1 MAHANIDDMRAHWEA
16 ARRTLPSQPSH
27 RKDEFIA
34 KMKRD
39 VAAIK
44 NRKHRMRMEQ
54 LRLDFSSDLG
64 FPERPEDL
72 IRRSRSGPMRA
83 VD

>member
-1 MAHANIDDMRAHWEA
+1 MAYANIDDMRAHWEA
-16 ARRTLPSQPSH
+16 ARRALPSQPSH
-27 RKDEFIA
+27 RKDEFVA

-44 NRKHRMRMEQ
+44 NPEHQLMMEQ

-64 FPERPEDL
+64 FPERPEGL